1 MARPSKMAGRRPI
14 EHAGDRF
21 SAGAIGAIGAIGGV
35 TKTPPK
41 FALQT
46 PANPGVLDPVSG
58 VLKDTSENHIG
69 AGSGHRRRPEQ
80 IVGFAA

>member
-14 EHAGDRF
+14 DHAGDRF
-21 SAGAIGAIGAIGGV
+21 AAGAIGAIGAIGGV

-46 PANPGVLDPVSG
+46 PANPGVPDPAFA
-58 VLKDTSENHIG
+58 VLKDTRENHIG
-69 AGSGHRRRPEQ
+69 TGSGHRMRPEQ
-80 IVGFAA
+80 IVGFSV

>member
-14 EHAGDRF
+14 KHAGDRF

-46 PANPGVLDPVSG
+46 PANSGVLDPAYA
-58 VLKDTSENHIG
+58 VLKDTCLSHG
-69 AGSGHRRRPEQ
+69 D
-80 IVGFAA
+80 

>member
-1 MARPSKMAGRRPI
+1 MRKNSISSVPDNSGDGRRPI
-14 EHAGDRF
+14 KHAANGLE
-21 SAGAIGAIGAIGGV
+21 AV

-46 PANPGVLDPVSG
+46 PANPGLPEPVSA

-69 AGSGHRRRPEQ
+69 AGSGRQRRPEQ